1 MDAGLFPAS
10 VNVALTHGLKHTVKH
25 SLTIELGASTLNFG
39 REAGRAI
46 IALTAIIAITSIV
59 KTFIS
64 RPVIVQQAPPPA
76 VDRALYEQIV
86 RERSERKARKE
97 AINQRESSNDSA
109 VAKAVDTVSET
120 PASAEIPAP
129 AVGNT
134 LVHTIEASK

>member
-10 VNVALTHGLKHTVKH
+10 VNVALTHGLKHSVKH

-46 IALTAIIAITSIV
+46 IAVTAIIAITSIV

-76 VDRALYEQIV
+76 FDRAFYEQIV

-97 AINQRESSNDSA
+97 ARESSNDLA
-109 VAKAVDTVSET
+109 VATTEATASE
-120 PASAEIPAP
+120 APAP

-134 LVHTIEASK
+134 LVHAIEASR

>member
-10 VNVALTHGLKHTVKH
+10 VNVALTHGLKHSVKH

-46 IALTAIIAITSIV
+46 IAVTAIIAITSIV

-64 RPVIVQQAPPPA
+64 RPVIVQAPPPA
-76 VDRALYEQIV
+76 IDRALYEQIA

-97 AINQRESSNDSA
+97 SRESSNVST
-109 VAKAVDTVSET
+109 VATAEAAASED
-120 PASAEIPAP
+120 PAPAP

-134 LVHTIEASK
+134 LIHAIEASK